1 MARHPP
7 RIVHG
12 PHATADRLPRCAAEA
27 WNVAWFSGVDDRL
40 RGQLAA
46 LDEACTD
53 VGRKPATLRRT
64 VGLRLDDKE
73 VADSSR
79 LASVFDGLAAVVVDD
94 AIVWSTSKSLSAL
107 DRIAAG
113 QRRHIGER

>member
-27 WNVAWFSGVDDRL
+27 WNVAWFSGAAARL

-79 LASVFDGLAAVVVDD
+79 LASVFDGLAAVGVDD